1 MDFYVWLQHICPE
14 AGPAARNAA
23 GVGPVGSRC
32 RDTRGDADSPGGQ
45 ACETRLPTNKKTP
58 ASPGDAG
65 VMEWRRCVSAGEA
78 RPASTPI
85 RVTMDCVVSRAV
97 VLIRLTRFRSML
109 CLGRNLITVFQGVNT
124 CAQLFSFSRP
134 DLIATANTLPNQPG
148 APLSAKFGGLSR
160 NEEKKTSGKRAFSSS
175 GLGAPMM
182 LRG

>member
-1 MDFYVWLQHICPE
+1 MVFYVWLQHICPK

-58 ASPGDAG
+58 ASPSDAG

-109 CLGRNLITVFQGVNT
+109 CLGRNLITVFSGVNT
-124 CAQLFSFSRP
+124 CAQLFFRGRCRWPAP
-134 DLIATANTLPNQPG
+134 DGDGDGGAMATAEASNANERH
-148 APLSAKFGGLSR
+148 AP
-160 NEEKKTSGKRAFSSS
+160 EKKHR
-175 GLGAPMM
+175 
-182 LRG
+182 

>member
-58 ASPGDAG
+58 ASPSDAG

-124 CAQLFSFSRP
+124 FEQLFFLGRHAGAASESGDDGSGARRSTTP
-134 DLIATANTLPNQPG
+134 DLPDGHRL
-148 APLSAKFGGLSR
+148 
-160 NEEKKTSGKRAFSSS
+160 EKKHR
-175 GLGAPMM
+175 
-182 LRG
+182 